1 MHAFY
6 NFRMPKYWPVVRA
19 AMCSGLYPNLVRVDY
34 GKKKFKV
41 RFNSAQLQLQL
52 QVGVI
57 VLPPPRALPTHA
69 RLPLAKLVVV
79 AEWLLLTQ
87 VANEGWV
94 GLGWDGMGWV
104 GLGWG
109 WSKVASRI
117 HHWVRFSVPRLG
129 STIYLGVVYSLVSF
143 SLYVSQ
149 GDGGQPMQ
157 VATSRSRD

>member
-1 MHAFY
+1 
-6 NFRMPKYWPVVRA
+6 MPTPRIPIVSLSALGAPERSRRGSTCPWCVETQHSCFATMGKAEGRVLCVKVKSSRA
-19 AMCSGLYPNLVRVDY
+19 ARVTKDGIGVGRGIVNSG
-34 GKKKFKV
+34 
-41 RFNSAQLQLQL
+41 
-52 QVGVI
+52 
-57 VLPPPRALPTHA
+57 
-69 RLPLAKLVVV
+69 
-79 AEWLLLTQ
+79 
-87 VANEGWV
+87 